1 MTESGAHPKTQL
13 KSYEVRGVRM
23 IEMSGPLCMED
34 HSLHN
39 TISQF
44 LSDGDLQFVLRMTDV
59 SHIDSAGL
67 GQVIDAF
74 SLIRSRQGTLKILAP
89 SKRVRERLR
98 TTRLDAV
105 LEIYEDDAAA

>member
-1 MTESGAHPKTQL
+1 MTESGDHPKTQL

-23 IEMSGPLCMED
+23 IEISGPLSIHD

-44 LSDGDLQFVLRMTDV
+44 LNDGNLQFVLRMTDV
-59 SHIDSAGL
+59 PHIDSSGL
-67 GQVIDAF
+67 GQIIDAF
-74 SLIRSRQGTLKILAP
+74 RLITSRHGALKILAP
-89 SKRVRERLR
+89 SKRVRERLK
-98 TTRLDAV
+98 TTRLDKV